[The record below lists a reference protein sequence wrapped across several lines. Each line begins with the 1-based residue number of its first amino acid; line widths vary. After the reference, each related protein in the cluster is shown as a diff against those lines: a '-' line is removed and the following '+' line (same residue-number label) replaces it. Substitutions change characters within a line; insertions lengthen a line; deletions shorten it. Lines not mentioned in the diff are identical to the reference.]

1 MSDVSARLDLPFIAP
16 SQAQK
21 HVTHN
26 EAVQRLDLLVQMA
39 LDGFE
44 ATEPPAAPE
53 VGARYALGQG
63 AMGAWAGQ
71 DGQIALFLGEGWTFV
86 APQEG
91 WIATAR
97 GTTDLRLYQSG
108 TWHSFPERVARL
120 GIATDADDV
129 NRLSVTAEATL
140 LNHAGAGH
148 QLKINKATAGTTA
161 SLLFQT
167 GFSGRA
173 EMGIAGQDD
182 FSIKVSANG
191 TAWTEAL
198 RVNAVTGRLS
208 GAAVQS
214 GPTDTTAGRLM
225 AVGAF
230 GLGAATPTEITD
242 FTAALSPGLYRVN
255 NLSTVTGGPAG
266 APALQGTA
274 IVNRGTGGRVGILLH
289 VSANSS
295 TSQQLWFGARTTTT
309 GAIGWTEVLHKNNL
323 LGTVSQSGGVPTG
336 AVIERGSNANGR
348 YVRFADGTQICT
360 ANLTSNGAA
369 DTVWTYPAA
378 FVGVDGVAIAPAIG
392 AARMANPATAG
403 VGNTT
408 LTFNV
413 WTIAGARTENQ
424 TRVTATGRWF

>member
-1 MSDVSARLDLPFIAP
+1 MSDVSTRLDLPFIAP

-21 HVTHN
+21 HVTYN

-39 LDGFE
+39 LDGFA

-53 VGARYALGQG
+53 PGARYALGLG

-71 DGQIALFLGEGWTFV
+71 DGQIALFVGEGWIFV

-91 WIATAR
+91 WLATER
-97 GTTDLRLYQSG
+97 GTDRLRLYRDG
-108 TWHSFPERVARL
+108 DWHSVPGRLDML
-120 GIATDADDV
+120 GIAAEADSV
-129 NRLSVTAEATL
+129 NRLSVAAEATL

-148 QLKINKATAGTTA
+148 QLKINKSTATATA

-167 GFSGRA
+167 GFAGRA
-173 EMGIAGQDD
+173 EMGISGQDD

-198 RVNAVTGRLS
+198 HVNAQTGHIS

-214 GPTDTTAGRLM
+214 GPTDTMAGRLM

-230 GLGAATPTEITD
+230 GLGSNATPTNLADINATSTPSG
-242 FTAALSPGLYRVN
+242 FHRIVNTA
-255 NLSTVTGGPAG
+255 TGTFPAG
-266 APALQGTA
+266 APLFGVMQVERYGPTDIVQTYKPISADALYT
-274 IVNRGTGGRVGILLH
+274 RRYTGGAWQAWRQVY
-289 VSANSS
+289 SQNS
-295 TSQQLWFGARTTTT
+295 
-309 GAIGWTEVLHKNNL
+309 I

-360 ANLTSNGAA
+360 ANLTSNGTES
-369 DTVWTYPAA
+369 TVWTYPAA

-403 VGNTT
+403 IGNAT

-413 WTIAGARTENQ
+413 WTIAGARMANDL
-424 TRVTATGRWF
+424 RITATGRWF

>member
-39 LDGFE
+39 LDGFG

-53 VGARYALGQG
+53 PGARYALGQG

-97 GTTDLRLYQSG
+97 GTADLRLYRDAAWRSI
-108 TWHSFPERVARL
+108 PERVARL
-120 GIATDADDV
+120 GIATDADNV

-148 QLKINKATAGTTA
+148 QLKINKATAAATA

-167 GFSGRA
+167 GFAGRA
-173 EMGIAGQDD
+173 EMGIAGLDD
-182 FSIKVSANG
+182 FAIKVSADG
-191 TAWTEAL
+191 ATWTEAL
-198 RVNAVTGRLS
+198 RVDAQTGRLS

-214 GPTDTTAGRLM
+214 GPTDTTAGRVM
-225 AVGAF
+225 TVGAF

-242 FTAALSPGLYRVN
+242 LTAALNPGLYRVSD
-255 NLSTVTGGPAG
+255 LSTVTGGPAG
-266 APALQGTA
+266 APALQGTV
-274 IVNRGTGGRVGILLH
+274 IVNRGTGGRVGLLLH
-289 VSANSS
+289 ASATLSA
-295 TSQQLWFGARTTTT
+295 SQRLWFGARMTTT
-309 GAIGWTEVLHKNNL
+309 GAIGWTEVFHQNNII
-323 LGTVSQSGGVPTG
+323 GTVSQSGGVPAG
-336 AVIERGSNANGR
+336 ALIERGSNANGR

-360 ANLTSNGAA
+360 ANLTSNGAES
-369 DTVWTYPAA
+369 TVWTYPAA
-378 FVGVDGVAIAPAIG
+378 FVGVDGVAIASAIG
-392 AARMANPATAG
+392 AARMAHPATAG
-403 VGNTT
+403 IGNAT

-413 WTIAGARTENQ
+413 WTIAGARVANDL
-424 TRVTATGRWF
+424 RVTATGRWF

>member
-39 LDGFE
+39 LDGFD

-71 DGQIALFLGEGWTFV
+71 DGQIALFLGEGWIFV

-120 GIATDADDV
+120 GIGADADAV

-173 EMGIAGQDD
+173 EMGIAGLDD

-198 RVNAVTGRLS
+198 RVNAVTGRLT

-214 GPTDTTAGRLM
+214 NSTDSTAGRLL

-230 GLGAATPTEITD
+230 GLGSIGTPTNLADINATATPSGFHRVIN
-242 FTAALSPGLYRVN
+242 TAAGTFPVGASLFGVMQVERYGPNDIVQTYKPITTDALYTRRY
-255 NLSTVTGGPAG
+255 TGGAWQ
-266 APALQGTA
+266 AWRQVYNQNT
-274 IVNRGTGGRVGILLH
+274 
-289 VSANSS
+289 
-295 TSQQLWFGARTTTT
+295 
-309 GAIGWTEVLHKNNL
+309 L
-323 LGTVSQSGGVPTG
+323 LGPVSQSGGLPTG

-348 YVRFADGTQICT
+348 YVRFADGTQMCT
-360 ANLTSNGAA
+360 ANLTSDGVES
-369 DTVWTYPAA
+369 TVWTYPAA

-403 VGNTT
+403 IGNAT

-413 WTIAGARTENQ
+413 WTIAGMRVANDL
-424 TRVTATGRWF
+424 RVTATGRWF

>member
-1 MSDVSARLDLPFIAP
+1 
-16 SQAQK
+16 
-21 HVTHN
+21 
-26 EAVQRLDLLVQMA
+26 
-39 LDGFE
+39 
-44 ATEPPAAPE
+44 
-53 VGARYALGQG
+53 
-63 AMGAWAGQ
+63 
-71 DGQIALFLGEGWTFV
+71 
-86 APQEG
+86 
-91 WIATAR
+91 
-97 GTTDLRLYQSG
+97 
-108 TWHSFPERVARL
+108 
-120 GIATDADDV
+120 
-129 NRLSVTAEATL
+129 
-140 LNHAGAGH
+140 
-148 QLKINKATAGTTA
+148 
-161 SLLFQT
+161 
-167 GFSGRA
+167 
-173 EMGIAGQDD
+173 
-182 FSIKVSANG
+182 
-191 TAWTEAL
+191 
-198 RVNAVTGRLS
+198 
-208 GAAVQS
+208 
-214 GPTDTTAGRLM
+214 M